1 LIEKQELDKFKQDI
15 EHLKN
20 RIEIAKQNKEAAVLQ
35 EQDRKNK
42 KISELNQEI
51 ENKDIENSNRYEQ
64 LLEAKKEME
73 RFN

>member
-35 EQDRKNK
+35 E
-42 KISELNQEI
+42 
-51 ENKDIENSNRYEQ
+51 
-64 LLEAKKEME
+64 
-73 RFN
+73 